1 MVVAYLASTEAY
13 SGKTLASV
21 VLGKRWQGQGRKVG
35 YFKPLGNPSA
45 RSPLT
50 DEDALFIANQLGL
63 PAAPA
68 QLCPVLLTPELCRAD
83 REEVRRRING
93 AFTAAAAG
101 HDLLLVGG
109 GDSAV
114 ATGAVVGLTGR
125 EMVEMLDAWAVL
137 MAKCTSFLD
146 LDSVLAACRVL
157 GERCV
162 GVILNRVPHGETDL
176 VANHVIP
183 CLEREGVR
191 VFGFLPEDPIL
202 RSASVRELA
211 EATGAQF
218 LTAPEAAEELVE
230 NFVVGA
236 MSVESALPYFRR
248 TPRKCVITGGDRSDV
263 QLAALDTPTKCLIL
277 TGELRPSQT
286 VLSRAQQL
294 GVPLLLVKSDTLTT
308 VAMIEDT
315 IGTMRLREPKKAEHA
330 RKRFEEQLDLAALD
344 AALGLE

>member
-21 VLGKRWQGQGRKVG
+21 VLGRRWQDQGQNVG

-45 RSPLT
+45 RSPLA
-50 DEDALFIANQLGL
+50 DDDALFIANQLGL

-68 QLCPVLLTPELCRAD
+68 QLCPVLLAPELCRAD
-83 REEVRRRING
+83 REEVRRRINT

-101 HDLLLVGG
+101 RDLLLVGG

-125 EMVEMLDAWAVL
+125 EIVEMLDARAVL
-137 MAKCTSFLD
+137 VAKCASFLD
-146 LDSVLAACRVL
+146 LDAVLVACRAL

-162 GVILNRVPHGETDL
+162 GVILNRVPHGETSLIAD
-176 VANHVIP
+176 HIIP
-183 CLEREGVR
+183 CLEREGLR
-191 VFGFLPEDPIL
+191 VLGFLPEDPIL

-236 MSVESALPYFRR
+236 MSVESALPYFR
-248 TPRKCVITGGDRSDV
+248 
-263 QLAALDTPTKCLIL
+263 LIL

-294 GVPLLLVKSDTLTT
+294 GVPLLLVKPDTLTT

-315 IGTMRLREPKKAEHA
+315 IGAMRLREPKKAEHA
-330 RKRFEEQLDLAALD
+330 RQRFEEQLDLAALD
-344 AALGLE
+344 AALGLT

>member
-21 VLGKRWQGQGRKVG
+21 VLGRRWQDQGQNVG

-45 RSPLT
+45 RSPLA
-50 DEDALFIANQLGL
+50 DDDALFIANQLGL

-68 QLCPVLLTPELCRAD
+68 QLCPVLLAPELCRAD
-83 REEVRRRING
+83 REEVRRRINT

-101 HDLLLVGG
+101 RDLLLVGG

-114 ATGAVVGLTGR
+114 ATGAVV
-125 EMVEMLDAWAVL
+125 VEMLDARAVL
-137 MAKCTSFLD
+137 VAKCASFLD
-146 LDSVLAACRVL
+146 LDAVLVACRAL

-162 GVILNRVPHGETDL
+162 GVILNRVPHGETSLIAD
-176 VANHVIP
+176 HIIP
-183 CLEREGVR
+183 CLEREGLR
-191 VFGFLPEDPIL
+191 VLGFLPEDPIL

-294 GVPLLLVKSDTLTT
+294 GVPLLLVKPDTLTT

-315 IGTMRLREPKKAEHA
+315 IGAMRLREPKKAEHA
-330 RKRFEEQLDLAALD
+330 RQRFEEQLDLAALD
-344 AALGLE
+344 AALGLT